1 MFTIKNKLEIF
12 PSGNGGIIHIP
23 GSEPTSNHSSLTLVN
38 QLKANGR
45 NKPYISLKKALELVP
60 GSTVERWS
68 NSAGQRGV
76 PVMFFVLPDGPPR
89 YDGCPNRAPFPQG
102 GLEDGGEILFEDGT
116 PIEFEEEDPIPC
128 SVNDWYTLL
137 AENADGILKPE
148 QKGPSLDELCSMF
161 TYRHGN
167 SEIF

>member
-23 GSEPTSNHSSLTLVN
+23 GSEPTSNHSSLRLVN

-60 GSTVERWS
+60 GSTVEMWT

-76 PVMFFVLPDGPPR
+76 AVRFFVLPDGPPQ
-89 YDGCPNRAPFPQG
+89 YNGCIPLSETG
-102 GLEDGGEILFEDGT
+102 KL
-116 PIEFEEEDPIPC
+116 PC
-128 SVNDWYTLL
+128 SINDWYTIL

-161 TYRHGN
+161 TYRYKN